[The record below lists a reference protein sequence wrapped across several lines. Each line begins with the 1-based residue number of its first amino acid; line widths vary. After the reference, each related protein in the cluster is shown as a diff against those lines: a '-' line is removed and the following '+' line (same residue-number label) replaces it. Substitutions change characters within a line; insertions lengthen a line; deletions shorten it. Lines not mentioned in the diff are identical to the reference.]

1 VEDSVVLAA
10 VAMAHGVIDVMERL
24 EQMVVAL
31 AVAAETL
38 KAKADLAALELSLSR
53 M

>member
-1 VEDSVVLAA
+1 MLAA